1 VYFNSGGKTPGE
13 WGHAVCKV
21 SSNWVEPTEFQACSR
36 GLIVDNA
43 QGCEEFARN
52 TPGKVWAGAGAWPND
67 VGPGCEISSDLS
79 SVYFNSGGKT
89 PGEWGHAVCRE
100 ATNWVEPTEFQA
112 CSNGLIVDNAQDCE
126 EFARN
131 TPGKVWAGAGAW
143 PNDVGPGCEISS
155 DLSSVYFNSGG
166 KTPGEWGHAVC
177 KA

>member
-1 VYFNSGGKTPGE
+1 MG
-13 WGHAVCKV
+13 
-21 SSNWVEPTEFQACSR
+21 
-36 GLIVDNA
+36 
-43 QGCEEFARN
+43 
-52 TPGKVWAGAGAWPND
+52 
-67 VGPGCEISSDLS
+67 
-79 SVYFNSGGKT
+79 SGGKT

-177 KA
+177 KALSLKQLRVQNMECREDYNVCTKLGVICDGIE